1 MKNRREFLVKSAMG
15 IASLAVAPGVLR
27 GAPAII
33 KSWNKPDSRINGVQI
48 GCITYSFRSLPDQSA
63 EATLKYVVDSGISA
77 IELMGD
83 PAESFAGMPQ
93 AGFDRRRAWQL
104 GRKARSGESL
114 TEDEQ
119 KELKDIQS

>member
-63 EATLKYVVDSGISA
+63 EATLS
-77 IELMGD
+77 M
-83 PAESFAGMPQ
+83 
-93 AGFDRRRAWQL
+93 
-104 GRKARSGESL
+104 SL
-114 TEDEQ
+114 TVEFQ
-119 KELKDIQS
+119 QSN